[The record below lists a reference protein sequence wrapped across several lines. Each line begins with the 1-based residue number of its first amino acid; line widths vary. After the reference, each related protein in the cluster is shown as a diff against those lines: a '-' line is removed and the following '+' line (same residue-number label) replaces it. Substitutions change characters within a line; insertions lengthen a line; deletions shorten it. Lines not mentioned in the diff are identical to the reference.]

1 MISVRVNRIQD
12 PLLFHLIKESSTM
25 RNKVLGGFL
34 AVFTLLLVALPAFAH
49 HSFVAE
55 FDGDKKFTVT
65 GVLTKVQWT
74 NPHIALFLDAKDESG
89 KTVEYMFASGP
100 PSTLHRAGVR
110 QDDFKVG
117 ETVTITAAPAKDGTK
132 HLGW

>member
-1 MISVRVNRIQD
+1 
-12 PLLFHLIKESSTM
+12 M
-25 RNKVLGGFL
+25 RNKVIGGL
-34 AVFTLLLVALPAFAH
+34 LLLVGIAALALPALAH

-55 FDGDKKFTVT
+55 FDGDKKFVVT

-74 NPHIALFLDAKDESG
+74 NPHISLFLDAKEDG

-117 ETVTITAAPAKDGTK
+117 ETVTITAAPAKDGAK
-132 HLGW
+132 RLGWLQMIKYPDGHVFVYRNGSE

>member
-1 MISVRVNRIQD
+1 MAVRKKIS
-12 PLLFHLIKESSTM
+12 M
-25 RNKVLGGFL
+25 
-34 AVFTLLLVALPAFAH
+34 AVFGLLLLALPALAH

-55 FDGDKKFTVT
+55 FDGDKKFVVT
-65 GVLTKVQWT
+65 GVLTKVNWT
-74 NPHIALFLDAKDESG
+74 NPHIALYLDTKDDAG
-89 KTVEYMFASGP
+89 NPVTYMFASGP

-132 HLGW
+132 HLGWLQMIKYPDGHVFVYRNGSE

>member
-1 MISVRVNRIQD
+1 M
-12 PLLFHLIKESSTM
+12 
-25 RNKVLGGFL
+25 
-34 AVFTLLLVALPAFAH
+34 AVFGLLLLALPALAH

-55 FDGDKKFTVT
+55 FDGDKKFVVT
-65 GVLTKVQWT
+65 GVLTKVNWT
-74 NPHIALFLDAKDESG
+74 NPHIALYLDSKDESG
-89 KTVEYMFASGP
+89 NPVTYMFASGP

-132 HLGW
+132 HLGWLQMIKYPDGHVFVYRNGSE

>member
-1 MISVRVNRIQD
+1 VTHKISKWTVAVFGL
-12 PLLFHLIKESSTM
+12 LLF
-25 RNKVLGGFL
+25 
-34 AVFTLLLVALPAFAH
+34 ALPALAH

-55 FDGDKKFTVT
+55 FDGDKKFAVT
-65 GVLTKVQWT
+65 GVLTKVMWT
-74 NPHIALFLDAKDESG
+74 NPHIALFLDAKDDAG
-89 KTVEYMFASGP
+89 KTVTYMFASGP

-132 HLGW
+132 RLGWLQMIKYPDGHVFVYRNGSE

>member
-1 MISVRVNRIQD
+1 
-12 PLLFHLIKESSTM
+12 M
-25 RNKVLGGFL
+25 RNKISM
-34 AVFTLLLVALPAFAH
+34 AVFGLLLLALPALAH

-55 FDGDKKFTVT
+55 FDGDKKFVVT
-65 GVLTKVQWT
+65 GVLTKVNWT
-74 NPHIALFLDAKDESG
+74 NPHIALYLDAKDDNG
-89 KTVEYMFASGP
+89 TPVTYMFASGP

-132 HLGW
+132 HLGWLQMIKYPDGHVFVYRNGSE